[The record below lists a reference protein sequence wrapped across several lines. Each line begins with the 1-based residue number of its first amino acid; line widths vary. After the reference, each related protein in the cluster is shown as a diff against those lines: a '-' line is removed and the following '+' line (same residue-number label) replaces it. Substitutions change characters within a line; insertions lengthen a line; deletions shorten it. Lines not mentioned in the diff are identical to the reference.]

1 MSKYQPLKDFLQ
13 NTYKTTVVLT
23 FQEIEEII
31 GNSLPDSA
39 SIHSAWW
46 ANDTTHHV
54 HAKAWLE
61 AGWLVESPAEA
72 IRTHKV
78 TFSRIIEWENTFEHS
93 QSYTTLQE
101 ICAYFNCPYPCDEQE
116 VKNAYWKM
124 IMSNHP
130 DKVNNMGE
138 EIKKHA
144 EEKTKEIN
152 DMYEKYQEAKSEELR
167 KEQLEREERER
178 RNQEKIEQERLE
190 KERLNQEKIE
200 QERLERAR
208 SNQSDY
214 QPEPGWT
221 YYDIDRE
228 TLRNSN
234 SHPSEATNVIK
245 ALVITVALV
254 IFFGWIVQSCPT
266 PKKPDRPPS
275 PRVEYVLPKTE
286 GSSITVNSNILT
298 EYFGISY
305 EQRQKSNL
313 FMKDAHEYRY
323 NGNGTWTITKK
334 SAVNNTNKNY
344 IDTNNKNEVED
355 YLHGLGF

>member
-1 MSKYQPLKDFLQ
+1 MGIANPYYGGNFDRDDWDRC
-13 NTYKTTVVLT
+13 
-23 FQEIEEII
+23 EEC
-31 GNSLPDSA
+31 GNIFTGPKNYLYGKFVCERCYEKSQTD
-39 SIHSAWW
+39 HG
-46 ANDTTHHV
+46 
-54 HAKAWLE
+54 K
-61 AGWLVESPAEA
+61 
-72 IRTHKV
+72 KK
-78 TFSRIIEWENTFEHS
+78 FE
-93 QSYTTLQE
+93 QQRSYTLQE
-101 ICAYFNCPYPCDEQE
+101 ICAYFNCPYPCDENQ
-116 VKNAYWKM
+116 VKYSYWIM
-124 IMSNHP
+124 IGQYHP

-138 EIKKHA
+138 EIKKQA

-152 DMYEKYQEAKSEELR
+152 DMYDMYEKYREMYKKYQEAKAEALR
-167 KEQLEREERER
+167 REQLEREERER
-178 RNQEKIEQERLE
+178 RNREKIEQERLE

-200 QERLERAR
+200 RERLERAR

-228 TLRNSN
+228 ILRESN
-234 SHPSEATNVIK
+234 THPSEAINVIK
-245 ALVITVALV
+245 ALVITVVLV

-266 PKKPDRPPS
+266 QKKPDRPPS

-286 GSSITVNSNILT
+286 GSSITVKSNILT

-313 FMKDAHEYRY
+313 FMKDSHEYRY

-334 SAVNNTNKNY
+334 SAINNTNKNY
-344 IDTNNKNEVED
+344 IDTNNKNEVEN